1 MSHSIQVNL
10 DLSGSFVNLLT
21 LTTPDL
27 QQKEW
32 IHSLEHYK
40 SLLPISCRLD
50 VQCSSDSLSFTY
62 FKHFEEEEEKQLLNE
77 PFLRGLSDH
86 IANLLVK
93 SNQLD
98 LLRIWKDEGKELW
111 FYCMYY
117 SRNHIYD
124 DLHRDRCILISLT
137 YISEIPCLSP
147 EFVLLNSPKSEKPPT
162 WSAFLERLH
171 TQTVTQESRPYAVM
185 RTLLEPYSSVLFL
198 DPLMYHATPFC
209 RHPIGNRIQAK
220 IYHPGASSIES
231 ISLVPCRGRVST
243 ASIPVTSEKHK
254 RTMLTFLFSFE
265 DVFYNASI
273 HTHSSSVSLTV
284 KYPSL
289 CETDSLSS
297 ISVTPEELKQGA
309 KLEAQLIE
317 KGYLEEKGISFFF
330 QS

>member
-21 LTTPDL
+21 LTTPDRE
-27 QQKEW
+27 QKEW
-32 IHSLEHYK
+32 IHSLEQYK

-50 VQCSSDSLSFTY
+50 LQAPGDTLCFTY
-62 FKHFEEEEEKQLLNE
+62 MKHFEEDEEKQPLDE
-77 PFLRGLSDH
+77 IFLRGLSEH

-117 SRNHIYD
+117 SRKHIYD

-147 EFVLLNSPKSEKPPT
+147 EFVLLNSPTSEKPPT
-162 WSAFLERLH
+162 WSAYLERLH
-171 TQTVTQESRPYAVM
+171 TQTVATESRAYAVM

-209 RHPIGNRIQAK
+209 RNPIGNRIQAK
-220 IYHPGASSIES
+220 IYHPGASTIEP
-231 ISLVPCRGRVST
+231 ISLIPCQGRVST
-243 ASIPVTSEKHK
+243 ASIPLTSEKHE
-254 RTMLTFLFSFE
+254 RTMLTVLFSFE
-265 DVFYNASI
+265 DAFYKASI
-273 HTHSSSVSLTV
+273 HTVSFSTSLSVTL
-284 KYPSL
+284 PSL
-289 CETDSLSS
+289 RETDSLSS
-297 ISVTPEELKQGA
+297 ISVTPEQVKQGA

-317 KGYLEEKGISFFF
+317 KGYLEEAGVSFFF